1 MIKEGKYMDTA
12 IRSLYQMILA
22 VDGEELTCRKIDMNP
37 EFSDYDTGTTD
48 FRDFRNQLYINTH
61 PEDRERII
69 SFTDEEQ
76 MNERLSKNVYI
87 SAECRLKHSDRSY
100 FWYEIILCNSS
111 YEDNT
116 EGKKYLLLVHD
127 IHERKSYELKK
138 EAELRMQMLD
148 LQGRYNEL
156 FIENMTDEQ
165 TGCYNRKGMKYYS
178 DIVLKEASVSGKYLF
193 VCVADL
199 NGLKHLNDTYGHA
212 AGDEAIAAV
221 SAQLKANAPEGSRI
235 VRTGGDEFLI
245 LSTLEKDSSEPGT
258 MGSRIDEGLSEY
270 NSTHDNP
277 YEIGVSYGWVL
288 MPAEDGMVNLD
299 KYIAMA
305 DEKMYEMKTGRDKYR
320 R

>member
-1 MIKEGKYMDTA
+1 MDTA

-22 VDGEELTCRKIDMNP
+22 VNGEDLTYRKIDMNP
-37 EFSDYDTGTTD
+37 EFSYLEADTND

-76 MNERLSKNVYI
+76 MNSRLSKNVYI

-100 FWYEIILCNSS
+100 FWSEIILCNSA
-111 YEDNT
+111 YEDKPDGM
-116 EGKKYLLLVHD
+116 EYLLLIHD
-127 IHERKSYELKK
+127 IHERKTYELKK
-138 EAELRMQMLD
+138 EAELRMQMLE

-178 DIVLKEASVSGKYLF
+178 DIVLKEAAVTGKYLF

-221 SAQLKANAPEGSRI
+221 SSELKKNAPGGSRI
-235 VRTGGDEFLI
+235 VRTGGDEFLM
-245 LSTLEKDSSEPGT
+245 LAALDKDTSEPEA
-258 MGSRIDEGLSEY
+258 MGSMIDEGLKDY

-288 MPAEDGMVNLD
+288 MPAEDGMNDLD
-299 KYIAMA
+299 KYIALA
-305 DEKMYEMKTGRDKYR
+305 DEKMYEMKTRRDKYR